1 MHDTNESDD
10 DEKEAALLVKIKQE
24 PGIVVEP
31 SLRCGA
37 FHVVRLFVYHL
48 YSVQFVFGY
57 CLCPSTLVEDVDNGF
72 TANNLRL
79 HQYHPHDL
87 TRKCKSFTFF
97 SLLFCAMCKPFP
109 DVFFL

>member
-10 DEKEAALLVKIKQE
+10 DKKEAALLVKIKQE

-57 CLCPSTLVEDVDNGF
+57 CFCPSTLVEEVDKGF
-72 TANNLRL
+72 TANCFETAPISPARL
-79 HQYHPHDL
+79 DP
-87 TRKCKSFTFF
+87 
-97 SLLFCAMCKPFP
+97 
-109 DVFFL
+109 